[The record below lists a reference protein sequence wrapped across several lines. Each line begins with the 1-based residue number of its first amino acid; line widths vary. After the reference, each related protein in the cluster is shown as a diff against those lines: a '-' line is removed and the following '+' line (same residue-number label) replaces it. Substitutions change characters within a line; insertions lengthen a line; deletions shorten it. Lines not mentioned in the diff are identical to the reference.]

1 MARDIWSPIY
11 LFKKSRV
18 DLTLCSVK
26 SFGEK
31 ARIKLQSG
39 LITVITEGCGYM
51 PSMIM
56 ITVTVTVTITIIM
69 KISFVLFNIVN
80 YQIVLFSY
88 SQNLFRCPHMY
99 AIIKICGFYK
109 LG

>member
-1 MARDIWSPIY
+1 MHLDVTRDIWSSIY

-18 DLTLCSVK
+18 DLPLCSVK

-56 ITVTVTVTITIIM
+56 ITVTITIM
-69 KISFVLFNIVN
+69 KISFVLFNIIN
-80 YQIVLFSY
+80 YQIVLF
-88 SQNLFRCPHMY
+88 
-99 AIIKICGFYK
+99 
-109 LG
+109 

>member
-1 MARDIWSPIY
+1 M
-11 LFKKSRV
+11 SRV
-18 DLTLCSVK
+18 DLPLCSVK

-56 ITVTVTVTITIIM
+56 ITVTVTIIM
-69 KISFVLFNIVN
+69 KISFVLFNIIN
-80 YQIVLFSY
+80 YQIVLF
-88 SQNLFRCPHMY
+88 
-99 AIIKICGFYK
+99 
-109 LG
+109 

>member
-56 ITVTVTVTITIIM
+56 ITVTITITIIM
-69 KISFVLFNIVN
+69 KIYFVLFNIVN

-99 AIIKICGFYK
+99 AIIKI
-109 LG
+109 